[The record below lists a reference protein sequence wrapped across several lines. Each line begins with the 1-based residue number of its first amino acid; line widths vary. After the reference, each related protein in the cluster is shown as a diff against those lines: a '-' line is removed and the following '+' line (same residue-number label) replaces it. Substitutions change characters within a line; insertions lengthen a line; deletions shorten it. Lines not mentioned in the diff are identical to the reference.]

1 MTEYRKMIDHY
12 RNLLGLSL
20 KLKPV
25 DINRVSAL
33 MENYALTDTEARA
46 VYTVVYFHLK
56 MNTRMP
62 HERIVTVAYTVAEGV
77 RMLGQGMDRNKV
89 QLEIIALP
97 SKFHEQEAEIVNIA
111 DVALDYLD
119 TLIGTAQ
126 TAIKQMVTA

>member
-33 MENYALTDTEARA
+33 MENFALTDTEARA

-77 RMLGQGMDRNKV
+77 RMLGQGMDRDKV
-89 QLEIIALP
+89 QLEIIAIP
-97 SKFHEQEAEIVNIA
+97 AKFHDQPEEIVNIA
-111 DVALDYLD
+111 DVGLDYLD